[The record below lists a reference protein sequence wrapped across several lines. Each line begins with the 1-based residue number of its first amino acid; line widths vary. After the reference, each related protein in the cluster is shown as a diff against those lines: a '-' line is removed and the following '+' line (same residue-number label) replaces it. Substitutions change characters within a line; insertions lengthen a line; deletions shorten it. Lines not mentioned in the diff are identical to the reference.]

1 LTQHVVYLADLLAR
15 TIREDMREE
24 SRYMQRHAYARAS
37 VKEIVEMPD
46 TEIDRVIRSV
56 RSNQGKLSNALTK
69 EIPMLAEPGIWTA
82 IVKAVDAAFE

>member
-1 LTQHVVYLADLLAR
+1 
-15 TIREDMREE
+15 
-24 SRYMQRHAYARAS
+24 
-37 VKEIVEMPD
+37 MPD

-56 RSNQGKLSNALTK
+56 RSNQGRLSNALTK